1 MHGLNLVLPE
11 PGDASAPGI
20 IVSFNATTARS
31 NDATVPSDLGV
42 ATEAVAS
49 AGQGSS
55 PSSVAGMLEIREVGH
70 GNGRGALV

>member
-1 MHGLNLVLPE
+1 MLPE

-31 NDATVPSDLGV
+31 NDATVPSELGI
-42 ATEAVAS
+42 ATDEAVAS

-55 PSSVAGMLEIREVGH
+55 PPSVAGMLEIREVGH